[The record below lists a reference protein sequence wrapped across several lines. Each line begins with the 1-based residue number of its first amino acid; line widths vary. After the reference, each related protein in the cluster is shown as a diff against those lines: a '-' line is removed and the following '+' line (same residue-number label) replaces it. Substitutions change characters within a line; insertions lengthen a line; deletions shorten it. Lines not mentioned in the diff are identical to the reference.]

1 MLHFIPATRSQALR
15 FFQNALIGTAF
26 LGCALLTSSTLHADR
41 FVFIDET
48 GEKKEVV
55 GRLHGSGQGAYAIEQ
70 RDGSME
76 VIAQGAVIERDNT
89 VDWTPFTTD
98 EMVDQL
104 TERFTPDLFRS
115 YVDDNFVIGMVLMA
129 PLDRTAEGP
138 ANGFLRKAAQFMNNV
153 NNVFSSF
160 ARDMRLDTRDPDT
173 PLVLLIFESDSDFN
187 DYAAS
192 VTKGQGL
199 SVSSISGFYDGMTN
213 YLAIRMAEC
222 ATFEVPLH
230 EAIHQQVYNRGIL
243 QRLAPIPSW
252 FNEGIATG
260 FEANKDRIQSGPA
273 KVHSRYAAQVSSV
286 EQVSWEDLISQD
298 LAFQGDVM
306 AGDAYCLA
314 WCLHW
319 LLVTERPEKYTE
331 YVKMLGEKAPLAK
344 EDDATRTAEFV
355 EHFGDDFQQLRQDFN
370 LALRNAMRRQRNTRE
385 PPQKPGY
392 LNAQRGLAEIELTA
406 LNRQDRGGLLEV
418 QGRIRNMNPLR
429 SLTFAVSI
437 VTDGNTYA
445 QWILPSVGSSRVVP
459 LTKQYAQ
466 DQIPGTTPQPSN
478 SFRVHIQAVLP
489 DSPEA
494 QQWLRGQGPDPRE
507 G

>member
-1 MLHFIPATRSQALR
+1 MLHFIPALR
-15 FFQNALIGTAF
+15 PLPTCSRLVAVLSIAF
-26 LGCALLTSSTLHADR
+26 AGCLLGSPSALLADC
-41 FVFIDET
+41 FVFVDET
-48 GEKKEVV
+48 GEKTELV
-55 GRLHGSGQGAYAIEQ
+55 GRLHGSGQGAYAIER
-70 RDGSME
+70 RDGSMK
-76 VIAQGAVIERDNT
+76 VIAQGALIERDNT

-104 TERFTPDLFRS
+104 TERFTPELFRS
-115 YVDDNFVIGMVLMA
+115 YVDDDFVIGMVLMA
-129 PLDRTAEGP
+129 PLDRSAEGP
-138 ANGFLRKAAQFMNNV
+138 ASGFMRKAAQFMNNV

-160 ARDMRLDTRDPDT
+160 ARDMRLDTKEPDT
-173 PLVLLIFESDSDFN
+173 PLVLLIFESDKDFN

-199 SVSSISGFYDGMTN
+199 SVSRISGFYDGMTN

-286 EQVSWEDLISQD
+286 EQVSWEDLVSKD

-319 LLVTERPEKYTE
+319 LLVTERPDKYTE
-331 YVKMLGEKAPLAK
+331 YVKMLGEKEPLAK
-344 EDDATRTAEFV
+344 EDDETRTQEFID
-355 EHFGDDFQQLRQDFN
+355 HFGNDFQQLRQDFN
-370 LALRNAMRRQRNTRE
+370 LALRNAMRRQRNVRE

-445 QWILPSVGSSRVVP
+445 QWILPSVDSSRVVP
-459 LTKQYAQ
+459 LKKQYAQ
-466 DQIPGTTPQPSN
+466 EQIPGTVPQPSN
-478 SFRVHIQAVLP
+478 SFQVHIQAVLP

-494 QQWLRGQGPDPRE
+494 QRWLRGQGPDPRE